1 MMMRRFTWI
10 GILFFSLLCLSVRGQ
25 QNFASISFGT
35 SMPQGDY
42 AKTGDL
48 SSNGYAK
55 TGGTIKFDG
64 AYFPGSYLGIGG
76 TFGFGS
82 NYAQRDSLIQ
92 DMVAYMEET
101 ASSIIDIPE
110 DAEIIYGT
118 GFWNYIN
125 LFIGPHFSLR
135 ASQRL
140 YFDFRGLAGMTV
152 LRAPDQDLRINFDE
166 TEIYTNSSGNK
177 LAFGFTAGGGLR
189 INLNSDLALKLS
201 ADYFQTKAKFTY
213 TFDLFRDVADEV
225 PPLDAEFYV
234 KTVELTIGLA
244 YAF

>member
-1 MMMRRFTWI
+1 MMRINTWI
-10 GILFFSLLCLSVRGQ
+10 GILFFSLGSLSVSGQ

-48 SSNGYAK
+48 SSSGYAK

-64 AYFPGSYLGIGG
+64 AFFPGSYLGIGG
-76 TFGFGS
+76 SFSFGS
-82 NYAQRDSLIQ
+82 NYAQRDSLIK
-92 DMVAYMEET
+92 DMIVYMEENAT
-101 ASSIIDIPE
+101 SIIDIPE

-125 LFIGPHFSLR
+125 LFIGPHFSIR

-140 YFDFRGLAGMTV
+140 YIDFRGLAGLTV

-166 TEIYTNSSGNK
+166 TSIYTHSSGNN

-201 ADYFQTKAKFTY
+201 ADYFQTKAKFVY
-213 TFDLFRDVADEV
+213 TFDLFRDIVDEV